1 MYLRVCVA
9 QANSLQDCL
18 RQLYPPNESVDQR
31 VSYCIQSWCQGFG
44 LNATGIRKSLGPG
57 ISATLEFDRAFA

>member
-18 RQLYPPNESVDQR
+18 VSSTRQTNQLTNVYLTA
-31 VSYCIQSWCQGFG
+31 Y
-44 LNATGIRKSLGPG
+44 
-57 ISATLEFDRAFA
+57 RAGVKASG